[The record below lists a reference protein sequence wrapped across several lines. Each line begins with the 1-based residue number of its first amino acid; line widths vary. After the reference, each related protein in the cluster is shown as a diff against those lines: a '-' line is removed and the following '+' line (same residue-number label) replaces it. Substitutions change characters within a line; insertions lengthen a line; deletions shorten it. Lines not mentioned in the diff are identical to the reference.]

1 MTKFRASAIATVL
14 ALATSPAW
22 TDATSPT
29 PNADELGW
37 HMGVQAYSFV
47 HITFFEAVDKV
58 SELGLKYIEAMPFGR
73 LRRDHTIYGLPREN
87 IITDH
92 NMPAEFRLLMKE
104 KLRASG
110 VKLINYGVVP
120 LPNDEAKCRKVF
132 DFARDMGIETIVSE
146 PPPEAIDL
154 IARLCDE
161 YEINVAIHNHPTPS
175 AYWNPQTVLDAVKGR
190 TKRLG
195 SCADTSHWMRSGL
208 DVVES
213 LKLLEGRIKTF
224 HFGEVS
230 GPEAR
235 EFADRRAGLS
245 LDDEK
250 FPTMP
255 EHVRGIPN
263 VVYGTGPADMCAWLT
278 EIQRQGIEA
287 IFSIEAF
294 FELPPEE
301 AVQKM
306 KASVQH
312 FEAIATELL
321 AE

>member
-1 MTKFRASAIATVL
+1 MTKSRVYAITTVL
-14 ALATSPAW
+14 ALAIAPAW
-22 TDATSPT
+22 ADSTSPT
-29 PNADELGW
+29 PNADKLGW
-37 HMGVQAYSFV
+37 RMGVQAYSFV
-47 HITFFEAVDKV
+47 QITFFEAVDNV

-73 LRRDHTIYGLPREN
+73 LSPDHKN
-87 IITDH
+87 IVTDH
-92 NMPAEFRLLMKE
+92 NMPAEFRVLMKE
-104 KLRASG
+104 KLQASG

-120 LPNDEAKCRKVF
+120 LPNNEVECRKVF
-132 DFARDMGIETIVSE
+132 DFARDMDIETIVSE
-146 PPPEAIDL
+146 PPLEAMDL
-154 IARLCDE
+154 VARLCDE
-161 YEINVAIHNHPTPS
+161 YEIDVAIHNHPIPS

-213 LKLLEGRIKTF
+213 LKLLEGRIKSF

-230 GPEAR
+230 GPKAK
-235 EFADRRAGLS
+235 EFADRRASLR

-263 VVYGTGPADMCAWLT
+263 VVYGTGPADMRAWLT

-294 FELPPEE
+294 FELPPKE

-306 KASVQH
+306 KTSIQY
-312 FEAIATELL
+312 FEAIVAELS